1 MQFRLRTL
9 DHTQIIAK
17 EIANFIKDSDGF
29 YTFLLYGN
37 LGTGKTTL
45 VREILKNLGW
55 RKPVKSPTFSI
66 VEEYSL
72 PNKDVYHADLYRLK
86 SLNDFE
92 MLGLDINYNNP
103 GILFVE
109 WPEIIAN
116 DIEGEI
122 IEISIEMD
130 KEQRNLKVRTDC
142 DNFLACINRVNI

>member
-1 MQFRLRTL
+1 MKFRLKTL
-9 DHTQIIAK
+9 EHTQIIAK

-72 PNKDVYHADLYRLK
+72 TNKDVYHADLYRLK

-109 WPEIIAN
+109 WPGIIAN

>member
-1 MQFRLRTL
+1 MKFKLITL
-9 DHTQIIAK
+9 EHTQIIAK
-17 EIANFIKDSDGF
+17 EIASFIKDSNGF

-55 RKPVKSPTFSI
+55 EKPVKSPTFSI

-92 MLGLDINYNNP
+92 MLGLDINYSNP

-109 WPEIIAN
+109 WPEIIAK
-116 DIEGEI
+116 DIDGKI
-122 IEISIEMD
+122 VEISIEME
-130 KEQRNLKVRTDC
+130 KEQRNLEARTDC
-142 DNFLACINRVNI
+142 DDFLACINRVNI

>member
-1 MQFRLRTL
+1 MKFRLKTL
-9 DHTQIIAK
+9 EHTQIIAK

-72 PNKDVYHADLYRLK
+72 TNKDVYHADLYRLK

-103 GILFVE
+103 EYCLLNGQELLPMILKAKSLKYLLK
-109 WPEIIAN
+109 WIKN
-116 DIEGEI
+116 
-122 IEISIEMD
+122 
-130 KEQRNLKVRTDC
+130 KET
-142 DNFLACINRVNI
+142 

>member
-1 MQFRLRTL
+1 M
-9 DHTQIIAK
+9 
-17 EIANFIKDSDGF
+17 E
-29 YTFLLYGN
+29 
-37 LGTGKTTL
+37 
-45 VREILKNLGW
+45 
-55 RKPVKSPTFSI
+55 KPVKSPTFSI

-72 PNKDVYHADLYRLK
+72 TNKDVYHADLYRLK

-109 WPEIIAN
+109 WPGIIAN

>member
-1 MQFRLRTL
+1 MGFTL
-9 DHTQIIAK
+9 FAVWQ
-17 EIANFIKDSDGF
+17 
-29 YTFLLYGN
+29 

-109 WPEIIAN
+109 WPEIIAK
-116 DIEGEI
+116 I
-122 IEISIEMD
+122 
-130 KEQRNLKVRTDC
+130 LK
-142 DNFLACINRVNI
+142 AKY

>member
-1 MQFRLRTL
+1 MKFRLRTL

-92 MLGLDINYNNP
+92 MLGLDINYNNL

>member
-1 MQFRLRTL
+1 MKFKLITL
-9 DHTQIIAK
+9 EHTQIIAK
-17 EIANFIKDSDGF
+17 EIASFIKDSNGF

-55 RKPVKSPTFSI
+55 EKPVKSPTFSI

-72 PNKDVYHADLYRLK
+72 PNKDIYHADLYRLK

-92 MLGLDINYNNP
+92 MLGLDINYSNP

-109 WPEIIAN
+109 WPEIIAK
-116 DIEGEI
+116 DIEGKI
-122 IEISIEMD
+122 VEISIEIE
-130 KEQRNLKVRTDC
+130 KEQRKLEVRTDC
-142 DNFLACINRVNI
+142 DDFLACINRVDI